1 MCGIAGIITRDG
13 SGPRDLSLALE
24 LMAHRG
30 PDGFGQWHDTA
41 ATGHAVTL
49 AHRRLSIID
58 LSDNASQPMP
68 DVDGRYWLT
77 FNGEI
82 YNYVELKAELAA
94 RGARFRTSSDSE
106 VILEA
111 YKAWGPACLDRFNGM
126 FAFAIWDSRERR
138 LFAARDRYGEKPL
151 LYAAK
156 PAFFAFAS
164 EYKALLT
171 LPGVS
176 RSYDEFRLI
185 RFAAN
190 PGQGCDADRQTVFD
204 DILQLLPGE
213 ALEIGAEDAAPR
225 VWRYYAPRYDAS
237 RAARSEADIFAEFRE
252 LLIDS
257 VRIRMR
263 SDVKVGSCL
272 SGGLDSS
279 AIVCIARQLVGDDA
293 TYHTFTGQFP
303 GTDADEAHFA
313 QVVVDAARTESH
325 LVEPTV
331 DRFVDELPSFMWLNE
346 LPVGGASQFAQWCVF
361 NLAKQHGVTVLLD
374 GQGSDEVLGGYETYF
389 RLYVQALGETGD
401 GARLTREVPMIEARY
416 PGILASRKEGLKER
430 LPFRLRHLMA
440 TRLGMGSSLY
450 YALKPD
456 VAARVQDDNA
466 RARHEGFHA
475 LTSALVE
482 DSFGRFLTT
491 LLRYGDRNSMAH
503 SREVRLP
510 FCDHRI
516 ADLVLSL
523 PPHLL
528 MGEAQNK
535 RTLREA
541 MRGILP
547 EPIRTRWRK
556 QGFNPPTDLWFTS
569 PRLMALTR
577 DVFASQSF
585 RASPYWL
592 PRQWD
597 AMADRVEKGE
607 RGLGWTLW
615 QPLQLELW
623 KRHFVEAL
631 RSRAREAA
639 AAPPQCA
646 ATSS

>member
-13 SGPRDLSLALE
+13 TGPRDLSLALD

-30 PDGFGQWHDTA
+30 PDGHGQWHDADA
-41 ATGHAVTL
+41 AGHGITL

-58 LSDNASQPMP
+58 LSDNASQPMG
-68 DVDGRYWLT
+68 DTSGRYWLT

-82 YNYVELKAELAA
+82 YNYVELKAELVA
-94 RGARFRTSSDSE
+94 RGATFRTASDSE

-111 YKAWGPACLDRFNGM
+111 YKAWGTACLDRFNGM
-126 FAFAIWDSRERR
+126 FAFAIWDKRERR
-138 LFAARDRYGEKPL
+138 LFAARDRFGEKPL
-151 LYAAK
+151 LYVAK

-164 EYKALLT
+164 EYKVLLT
-171 LPGVS
+171 MPGVS
-176 RSYDEFRLI
+176 RGYDEFRLI

-190 PGQGCDADRQTVFD
+190 PGQGCDADRQTVFR
-204 DILQLLPGE
+204 DIAQLLPGE
-213 ALEIGAEDAAPR
+213 ALEIGAEEADPR
-225 VWRYYAPRYDAS
+225 VWRYYAPRYDAT
-237 RAARSEADIFAEFRE
+237 RAAKSETELFAEFRR

-279 AIVCIARQLVGDDA
+279 AIVCIARQLIGEDA
-293 TYHTFTGQFP
+293 PYHTFTGQFP

-313 QVVVDAARTESH
+313 RIVVEATGVESH
-325 LVEPTV
+325 HVEPTV
-331 DRFVDELPSFMWLNE
+331 DRFVDELPQFMWLNE

-361 NLAKQHGVTVLLD
+361 HLAKQHGVTVLLD

-389 RLYVQALGETGD
+389 RLYVAALEETGD
-401 GARLTREVPMIEARY
+401 NERLLRERPEIERRY
-416 PGILASRKEGLKER
+416 PGVLSTRREDFKER
-430 LPFRLRHLMA
+430 LPFRMRHMMA
-440 TRLGMGSSLY
+440 TRFGKGSNLF
-450 YALKPD
+450 YALRAD
-456 VAARVQDDNA
+456 VALRVQGENA
-466 RARHEGFHA
+466 RTRQAGFHA
-475 LTSALVE
+475 LASALVE

-516 ADLVLSL
+516 ADFVLSL

-535 RTLREA
+535 RLLRES

-547 EPIRTRWRK
+547 DPIRMRWRK
-556 QGFNPPTDLWFTS
+556 QGFNPPTDLWFRS
-569 PRLMALTR
+569 PRLMELVR
-577 DVFASQSF
+577 DMLGSESF

-592 PRQWD
+592 TKPLSI
-597 AMADRVEKGE
+597 MADRVAKGE
-607 RGLGWTLW
+607 RGLGWSLW
-615 QPLQLELW
+615 QPLQLDLW
-623 KRHFVEAL
+623 RKHFIEAL
-631 RSRAREAA
+631 
-639 AAPPQCA
+639 PPQRDTVGALQCTVA
-646 ATSS
+646 GP